1 MQKLV
6 LGGKFVNCNMHEKS
20 KILQFF
26 WRGGGQIRAKKLYL
40 TAAKLFTASI
50 PTSRG
55 GAISPLTIM

>member
-26 WRGGGQIRAKKLYL
+26 WRGGDKFEQKNYTLQLPNCLLHPSLQAGVAQYR
-40 TAAKLFTASI
+40 
-50 PTSRG
+50 P
-55 GAISPLTIM
+55 

>member
-26 WRGGGQIRAKKLYL
+26 LEGRGQIRAKNYTLQLPNCLLHPSLQAGVAQYR
-40 TAAKLFTASI
+40 
-50 PTSRG
+50 P
-55 GAISPLTIM
+55 